1 MTANKIAATEI
12 KYQPAHKNV
21 FMDLRAPGLLAK
33 WPIIGLIMFIF
44 GSLVFAGLT
53 YNLLAQGPLLAW
65 DRVIANTLPAIALK
79 GPGYLKGLM
88 DAGYI
93 IGDQAIM
100 VLGGLIALYLL
111 FKRYWKALAMLAF
124 GQIGSS
130 SLFLLLSGYFAR
142 PRPPTQ
148 IWIVLNIPGFPS
160 GHAIAVVVFYGLLA
174 YLLVP
179 LIPSVFWKWVVIAM
193 ALLIIGFVGFSRV
206 FTGGHY
212 LTDVLSG
219 YAVGIAWSGLVYTLI
234 ELISQKRRIHNV
246 KKI

>member
-1 MTANKIAATEI
+1 
-12 KYQPAHKNV
+12 
-21 FMDLRAPGLLAK
+21 
-33 WPIIGLIMFIF
+33 MFIF

-53 YNLLAQGPLLAW
+53 YNLLAQGLLLAW
-65 DRVIANTLPAIALK
+65 DRATANTLPAIALK
-79 GPGYLKGLM
+79 GPGYLKSLM

-111 FKRYWKALAMLAF
+111 FKRFWKALAMLAF

-160 GHAIAVVVFYGLLA
+160 GHAIAVVVFYRSVGLLVGPA
-174 YLLVP
+174 YPVCILEMGRDCYGVTHHRLC
-179 LIPSVFWKWVVIAM
+179 
-193 ALLIIGFVGFSRV
+193 GF
-206 FTGGHY
+206 
-212 LTDVLSG
+212 
-219 YAVGIAWSGLVYTLI
+219 
-234 ELISQKRRIHNV
+234 
-246 KKI
+246 